1 MTHVATHCCGVG
13 EQLGEIPVTI
23 HDCQY
28 ANVAIAIKRWP
39 NESDEHFA
47 KRDEKLN
54 KLIEKIANL
63 ATPPFTE
70 VEMYNF
76 PPSYVHP
83 EP

>member
-1 MTHVATHCCGVG
+1 MAHVWYHCCGVG
-13 EQLGEIPVTI
+13 EQLGEIPITI
-23 HDCQY
+23 HDCTF
-28 ANVAIAIKRWP
+28 ANVAIVIKRWH

-47 KRDEKLN
+47 KRDAKLN
-54 KLIEKIANL
+54 KLIEKIAQL
-63 ATPPFTE
+63 ATPPHVK